1 MKGPC
6 LGREICHDFEGTATV
21 SDMKKFLMEEHHACD
36 ASQSLVLIW
45 DKNPEPERLNNND
58 QIVSS
63 LGANISITVHSVKKR
78 DNSDPARAAE
88 DNHGTFFAHKRRFA
102 GRFIIIVSIMGNLCA
117 NGEGNGT
124 NDEASTNLT
133 ATLPADEFGAATRS
147 NMVSIIGETSQQEV
161 KILCLGSGESGKSTF
176 NRQMRFLYSNH
187 SNTSKASED
196 DKRKI
201 KQQIHN
207 DMIKGMRALVLLAR
221 NPTCSERTG
230 LQLDPSSIESA
241 DTLDAGQPKKS
252 GNFDLTAELGNC
264 IQQLWKDAAIRAC
277 WNDRVELWPL
287 LGAANSVHKEL
298 YDSLEAYFDST
309 PRIQEDT

>member
-1 MKGPC
+1 
-6 LGREICHDFEGTATV
+6 
-21 SDMKKFLMEEHHACD
+21 
-36 ASQSLVLIW
+36 
-45 DKNPEPERLNNND
+45 
-58 QIVSS
+58 
-63 LGANISITVHSVKKR
+63 
-78 DNSDPARAAE
+78 
-88 DNHGTFFAHKRRFA
+88 
-102 GRFIIIVSIMGNLCA
+102 MGNLCA
-117 NGEGNGT
+117 NGEANGT

-133 ATLPADEFGAATRS
+133 ATLPAEEFGAATRS

-161 KILCLGSGESGKSTF
+161 KILCLGAGESGKSTF

-252 GNFDLTAELGNC
+252 GNFDLSAELGDC
-264 IQQLWKDAAIRAC
+264 IQQLWKDPAIRAC